1 MKKEL
6 LTICILAGA
15 FSAAYA
21 YPAPDMTVG
30 GAPFSVIQ
38 QQAFQKMEL
47 DDYKKFKDANDRP
60 VENRTDSP
68 QKLKNEYKT
77 KQLRSKNTRFDLN
90 NKPSEE
96 YRKISNPENMEFVQQ
111 DGKIMLKY
119 AE

>member
-6 LTICILAGA
+6 LTVCILAGA

-38 QQAFQKMEL
+38 QQTFQKMEM

-60 VENRTDSP
+60 VESRSDSP
-68 QKLKNEYKT
+68 QKLKNEYKI
-77 KQLRSKNTRFDLN
+77 KEFKSKGTQFNLN
-90 NKPSEE
+90 SKPSEE
-96 YRKISNPENMEFVQQ
+96 FQKISNPESMEFVQQ

>member
-6 LTICILAGA
+6 LTICLLTGV
-15 FSAAYA
+15 FSVAYG

-30 GAPFSVIQ
+30 GAPFQIMQ
-38 QQAFQKMEL
+38 QQTFQKVEL
-47 DDYKKFKDANDRP
+47 NDYKKFKDANDRP
-60 VENRTDSP
+60 AETRTDSP
-68 QKLKNEYKT
+68 EKLKNEYKI
-77 KQLRSKNTRFDLN
+77 KNFKSKNTQFRLN

-96 YRKISNPENMEFVQQ
+96 FRQISNPENMEFVQQ